1 MVSCSAFGCTSR
13 SEECPTKS
21 FHRIP
26 PVKKLALRRQW
37 LQKIRRAGEFPKDY
51 SFIICSGHFEESS
64 FKRDLQVSSYMSIYK
79 LRIYKTRTFCTRL
92 NVI

>member
-21 FHRIP
+21 
-26 PVKKLALRRQW
+26 LALRRQW
-37 LQKIRRAGEFPKDY
+37 LQKIRRVGELPKDY
-51 SFIICSGHFEESS
+51 SFIICSDHFEESS
-64 FKRDLQVSSYMSIYK
+64 FKRDLQVSSYMSIYE
-79 LRIYKTRTFCTRL
+79 LRIYKTRMFCTRL